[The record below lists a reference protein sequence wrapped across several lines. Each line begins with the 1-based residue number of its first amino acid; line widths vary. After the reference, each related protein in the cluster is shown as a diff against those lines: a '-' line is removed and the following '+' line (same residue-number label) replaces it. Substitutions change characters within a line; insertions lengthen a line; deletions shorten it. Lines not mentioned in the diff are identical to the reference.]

1 MASIALESVVCSY
14 GETPVLRGVD
24 LVIADGELHTVLGP
38 SGCGKTTTLRLIAG
52 FLQPDAGR
60 ILVDGREVTD
70 LPPEKR
76 RMGVVFQ
83 NYALFPQMTVA
94 QNVAYGL
101 KVARRPK
108 AEVARA
114 VGEYLDL
121 VGLAEV
127 ADRNAMEL
135 SGGQQQRVAL
145 ARALAPEPRVLLL
158 DEPLSNLDAELRQR
172 MREEIRRIQRQVGV
186 TTLFIT
192 HDQQEALAL
201 SDTVSVMHD
210 GAIVQTGSPR
220 EVYEHP
226 ADAFVAAFTGEVNR
240 LRGLGSDGGDALVR
254 PEALRLV
261 PAAKAGP
268 RALACGRVVSVRYE
282 GFAIQYQVAC
292 EDTVGAGALVRP
304 AAVGGRAANAESP
317 GLVVTVLALND
328 GRSPFFAEGD
338 AVAVERP

>member
-1 MASIALESVVCSY
+1 MASIILESVTCSY

-52 FLQPDAGR
+52 FLRPDAGR

-145 ARALAPEPRVLLL
+145 ARALAPGPRVLLL

-226 ADAFVAAFTGEVNR
+226 ADAFVASFTGEVNR
-240 LRGLGSDGGDALVR
+240 LRGLGSDGADLLAR
-254 PEALRLV
+254 PESLRLTPERTSRTLLRGSV
-261 PAAKAGP
+261 AA
-268 RALACGRVVSVRYE
+268 VRYE
-282 GFAIQYQVAC
+282 GFATRYEVAPEGC
-292 EDTVGAGALVRP
+292 DGAASADCAPL
-304 AAVGGRAANAESP
+304 S
-317 GLVVTVLALND
+317 VLALND
-328 GRSPFFAEGD
+328 GRAPSFAVGD
-338 AVAVERP
+338 AVFVEQAR

>member
-1 MASIALESVVCSY
+1 MADIALESVTCSY
-14 GETPVLRGVD
+14 GGAPVLRGVD
-24 LVIADGELHTVLGP
+24 LTIADGELHTVLGP

-52 FLQPDAGR
+52 FLRPDSGR
-60 ILVDGREVTD
+60 ILMDGADITH

-108 AEVARA
+108 ADAARA
-114 VGEYLDL
+114 VADYLDL
-121 VGLAEV
+121 VGLADL

-201 SDTVSVMHD
+201 SDAVSVMHA
-210 GAIVQTGSPR
+210 GVIAQTGAPR

-226 ADAFVAAFTGEVNR
+226 VDAFVAAFTGEVNR
-240 LRGLGSDGGDALVR
+240 IPGAGPDGGEALVR
-254 PEALRLV
+254 PEALRL
-261 PAAKAGP
+261 AAEPGP
-268 RALACGRVVSVRYE
+268 RALLTGRVAVARYE
-282 GFAIQYQVAC
+282 GFATRYEVVC
-292 EDTVGAGALVRP
+292 EGAGEGAAALR
-304 AAVGGRAANAESP
+304 VG
-317 GLVVTVLALND
+317 VLMLND
-328 GRSPFFAEGD
+328 GRSPVFAAGD
-338 AVAVERP
+338 AVAVERA